1 MTERT
6 GTQPLPPHEAITILS
21 LRLLI
26 ARAGGTDSLGWWED
40 ESFTPHAS
48 FVLER
53 LFPIDPPLTARS
65 LALRAAAARHRAA
78 CADLSGAL
86 HLYRLDADARDRL
99 ALRFASLEP
108 VPCPEGPI
116 TTMEALRAHLA
127 SLIGR
132 PATCRVLRRT
142 LSAGLQIDIL
152 PAPPGGS
159 FMVWRAC
166 ALAWAYLEGKP
177 GRPVFPYYVERVP

>member
-6 GTQPLPPHEAITILS
+6 GTQPLPPQEAITILS

-53 LFPIDPPLTARS
+53 LFPIDPSLTARS

-116 TTMEALRAHLA
+116 TAMEVLRAHL
-127 SLIGR
+127 SKLTGR
-132 PATCRVLRRT
+132 PATYRVLRRT
-142 LSAGLQIDIL
+142 LSHGLQVDIP
-152 PAPPGGS
+152 PAPAGS
-159 FMVWRAC
+159 SPMVWRAS
-166 ALAWAYLEGKP
+166 ALAWAYLEGRP
-177 GRPVFPYYVERVP
+177 GQPVFPFYVEHVP